1 MTWSSAGVIFLVT
14 EKTLIMES
22 IKHFAAENLD
32 GFVEQVSRDFASGTS
47 LHDYH
52 VTCQLGD
59 HRLKLNIASSPGG
72 STEGGYE
79 STSINAA
86 LLSGSNFNFVLYP
99 EDFMI
104 TIGKFFGLQDIV
116 LGYAEFDKN
125 VVIKTNDAAKL
136 TTVLAGEGTRKIL
149 QNLSG
154 FALKLESDDEGNTLD
169 LSIQR
174 ALMDIKELNQ
184 VLAMFY
190 EVLVNSEAGASS
202 TSL

>member
-1 MTWSSAGVIFLVT
+1 
-14 EKTLIMES
+14 MES
-22 IKHFAAENLD
+22 VKNFSAENLD
-32 GFVEQVSRDFASGTS
+32 GFVEQVSRDFASGMS

-59 HRLKLNIASSPGG
+59 HLLKLNISSSPGG

-104 TIGKFFGLQDIV
+104 TIGKLFGLQDIV
-116 LGYAEFDKN
+116 LGYPEFDKN
-125 VVIKTNDAAKL
+125 VVVKTNDAAKL
-136 TTVLAGEGTRKIL
+136 KTVLAGEGARKIL
-149 QNLSG
+149 KNMSG
-154 FALKLESDDEGNTLD
+154 FALKLESDDEGHNLD

-174 ALMDIKELNQ
+174 ALMDINELNQ

-190 EVLVNSEAGASS
+190 EVLVNSEDGASS
-202 TSL
+202 SFS